1 MKNKNSNFK
10 DELSKQYDILI
21 KAEKKEQ
28 KKRTITFFSIFLL
41 TFLASIFCVFFSYR
55 SYKNTKSIIIAKESK
70 TETFYQTL
78 SISYSTDS
86 NFNIDNITT
95 NYDLV
100 NPMVIKITND
110 GNVNVNFDIVISNI
124 SSSLANTANL
134 LYTITK
140 NGETSSPKSLPLS
153 DASLVTDAKIT
164 PQETITYI
172 IKANYT
178 GNIEEGTTANFYH
191 SKINV
196 IQNNTKS
203 SLLE

>member
-1 MKNKNSNFK
+1 MKNKNGNFK

-41 TFLASIFCVFFSYR
+41 TFLASLFCVFFSYR
-55 SYKNTKSIIIAKESK
+55 SYKNTKSIITAKEYK

-78 SISYSTDS
+78 SISYNNNS

-100 NPMVIKITND
+100 NPMTIKITNE
-110 GNVNVNFDIVISNI
+110 GNVNVNFDIVITNI
-124 SSSLANTANL
+124 SSSLANTTNL

-140 NGETSSPKSLPLS
+140 NNETSSPKSLPLS
-153 DASLVTDAKIT
+153 DATLITDAKIFD
-164 PQETITYI
+164 
-172 IKANYT
+172 K
-178 GNIEEGTTANFYH
+178 
-191 SKINV
+191 KIV
-196 IQNNTKS
+196 SCSDK
-203 SLLE
+203 

>member
-1 MKNKNSNFK
+1 MKNKNGNFK

-28 KKRTITFFSIFLL
+28 NKRTITFFSIFLL
-41 TFLASIFCVFFSYR
+41 TFLASLFCVFFSYR
-55 SYKNTKSIIIAKESK
+55 SYKNTKSIITAKEYK

-78 SISYSTDS
+78 SISYNNNS

-100 NPMVIKITND
+100 NPMTIKITNE
-110 GNVNVNFDIVISNI
+110 GNVNVNFDIVITNI
-124 SSSLANTANL
+124 SSSLANTTNL

-140 NGETSSPKSLPLS
+140 NNETSSPKSLPLS
-153 DASLVTDAKIT
+153 DATLITDAKIA
-164 PQETITYI
+164 PKETITYI

-178 GNIEEGTTANFYH
+178 GNIEEGTTSNFYH